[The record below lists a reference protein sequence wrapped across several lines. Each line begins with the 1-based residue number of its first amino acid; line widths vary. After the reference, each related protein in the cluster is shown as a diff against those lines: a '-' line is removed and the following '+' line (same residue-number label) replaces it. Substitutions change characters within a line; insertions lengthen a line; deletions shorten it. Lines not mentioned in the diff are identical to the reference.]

1 MNTASRSPQV
11 NGTESRVTMGSSDM
25 SCVFTLISTQPIPDD
40 FGHAGIIDEEEE
52 FARFVHRQCKSRK
65 LEEKVEL
72 FASGNS
78 TARQMDDTC
87 TIL

>member
-25 SCVFTLISTQPIPDD
+25 SCVHSHLHSTIPDD

-78 TARQMDDTC
+78 TARQMNDTC